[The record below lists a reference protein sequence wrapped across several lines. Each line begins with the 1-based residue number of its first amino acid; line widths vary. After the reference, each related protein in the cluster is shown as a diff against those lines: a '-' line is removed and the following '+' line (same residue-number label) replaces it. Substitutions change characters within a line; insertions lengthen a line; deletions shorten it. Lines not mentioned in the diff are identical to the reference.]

1 MKKLMILLATVGLL
15 GGCSTTKYVWT
26 KLPIT
31 EEQFKQDNYQCTQ
44 ESQTNWSGGGS
55 GLNKPDKVCMEARG
69 YELVRS
75 SKASTT
81 GITSVTPELV
91 ILKVHPN
98 FPADKAG
105 IKIGDRI
112 IAKNGTPLKGLTD
125 LRAMPKLR
133 IGEQVEYTILRNGK
147 EFTVT
152 LIAIPA
158 SYLNPFPSISLGSL
172 LFHLYL
178 LFMS

>member
-1 MKKLMILLATVGLL
+1 MKKLMILLAIVGLL

-44 ESQTNWSGGGS
+44 ESQTGGGS
-55 GLNKPDKVCMEARG
+55 GLNKPDEACMEARG
-69 YELVRS
+69 YELARC

-112 IAKNGTPLKGLTD
+112 IAKNGTPLKGLAD
-125 LRAMPKLR
+125 LKAMPKLR

-147 EFTVT
+147 ESTVT

-178 LFMS
+178 LLMS

>member
-1 MKKLMILLATVGLL
+1 MNKLMILLAMVGLL

-26 KLPIT
+26 KSPFI
-31 EEQFKQDNYQCTQ
+31 EEQFKQENYQCTQ
-44 ESQTNWSGGGS
+44 ESRTNSSGGGS
-55 GLNKPDKVCMEARG
+55 GLNELYKMCMEARG
-69 YELVRS
+69 YELVDG

-91 ILKVHPN
+91 LLKVHPN
-98 FPADKAG
+98 SPADTAG

-112 IAKNGTPLKGLTD
+112 IAKNGTPVKGLAD
-125 LRAMPKLR
+125 LRAMSKLQ
-133 IGEQVEYTILRNGK
+133 IGERVEYTLLRNCK

-158 SYLNPFPSISLGSL
+158 SSLSR
-172 LFHLYL
+172 
-178 LFMS
+178 